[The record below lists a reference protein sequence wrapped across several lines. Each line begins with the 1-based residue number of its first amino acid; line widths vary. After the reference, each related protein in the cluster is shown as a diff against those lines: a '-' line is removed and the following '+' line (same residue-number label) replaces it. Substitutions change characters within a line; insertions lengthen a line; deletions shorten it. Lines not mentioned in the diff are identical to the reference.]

1 MFVCTLLLLSLL
13 SLLLLLVVVVG
24 CCCLLLFVVVCCC
37 CCCWCCWC
45 CCCWLLLLLSSESML
60 GFKSPTNPARYR
72 SEALSKWLNLNNLDL
87 EPCFPGMGVADHD
100 ILRRHPSTLP
110 NFKPTL
116 WFSDI
121 IIITYNYI
129 YIYIFN
135 TIYIANGSIW
145 IIIHM
150 DWRNT

>member
-1 MFVCTLLLLSLL
+1 M
-13 SLLLLLVVVVG
+13 LLLLVVVVVVVVDG
-24 CCCLLLFVVVCCC
+24 DYLFCCCWWCCCLFDMLLLLVVVVVVVVVDGGYFL
-37 CCCWCCWC
+37 CCCWWC
-45 CCCWLLLLLSSESML
+45 CCCWLLLLSSESML

-129 YIYIFN
+129 YIYLILY
-135 TIYIANGSIW
+135 TLQ
-145 IIIHM
+145 M
-150 DWRNT
+150 DQSG

>member
-1 MFVCTLLLLSLL
+1 MFVCTLLLLLSLL
-13 SLLLLLVVVVG
+13 SLLLLVVVVG

-37 CCCWCCWC
+37 CCCCWCCWC
-45 CCCWLLLLLSSESML
+45 CCCWLLLLSSESML

-121 IIITYNYI
+121 IIITYNFIYI
-129 YIYIFN
+129 YIYLILY
-135 TIYIANGSIW
+135 TLQ
-145 IIIHM
+145 M
-150 DWRNT
+150 DQSG